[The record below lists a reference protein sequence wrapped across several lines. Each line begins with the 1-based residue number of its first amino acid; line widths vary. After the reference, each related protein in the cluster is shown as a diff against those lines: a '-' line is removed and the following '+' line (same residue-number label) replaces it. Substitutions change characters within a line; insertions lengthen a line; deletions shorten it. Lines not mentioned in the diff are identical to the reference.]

1 MRVADWALLQCPQGN
16 RHRGSPRLAF
26 CYGANVQAQPQ
37 KKVARVSRIDGS
49 ILLYRLAARRQFKA
63 ERSTAGT
70 EPWWG
75 IFLGVPL
82 FLRTLLRLVI
92 ACSHQHKGPPITPS
106 EPVPANL
113 QSRPDN
119 IRGSYITCL
128 DCGQKFAYDHKTR
141 RMVDFWGVHDTEAR
155 ARVRRKIAEF
165 FSPLRGFAIRA
176 ARINRR
182 IPLSEV
188 VRPMQRLGISTKGH

>member
-1 MRVADWALLQCPQGN
+1 M
-16 RHRGSPRLAF
+16 
-26 CYGANVQAQPQ
+26 QAQRQ

-63 ERSTAGT
+63 ESSPTYA

-75 IFLGVPL
+75 AILGVPL
-82 FLRTLLRLVI
+82 FLRTLVRLAI
-92 ACSHQHKGPPITPS
+92 ACSHRHKGPPITSREAIP
-106 EPVPANL
+106 PNL
-113 QSRPDN
+113 PERSTYG
-119 IRGSYITCL
+119 RGTYITCL

-141 RMVDFWGVHDTEAR
+141 RMVDFWGAHNPEAR

-188 VRPMQRLGISTKGH
+188 VRPMQRLGILTKGH